1 MSSKEKK
8 AQDKTQERNKEIYKN
23 FQSDF
28 KEKIASDT
36 NNGQSKIQ
44 MLERMLHTMNSEI
57 IASNLKYA
65 GEMIETLDEDEIIAS
80 KKENSKDRG

>member
-8 AQDKTQERNKEIYKN
+8 AQDKTLERNKEIYKN